1 MGCLVPA
8 ASVYGPGWF
17 VHETSKS
24 SADGS
29 EGVAIT
35 IQRSSVAKLMFFI
48 SCCENLFNCVII
60 LV

>member
-24 SADGS
+24 SADES

-35 IQRSSVAKLMFFI
+35 IQRSSVAKLDVFD
-48 SCCENLFNCVII
+48 
-60 LV
+60 